1 MKTTILICLM
11 ILCFTLT
18 YAQDSTKVGRLVD
31 VKESGSRTEVTLLNE
46 RIYVDDNYSSDTT
59 HIRLGRRNVEIIE
72 REGRTNINMHREG
85 LKDEKDDNDNWRR
98 KGFDGHWGGFE
109 LGINTFYDDGHFG
122 GKGFMSLNQSKSMEV
137 NINFLE
143 YNIVLSES
151 RVGLVTGMGWSM
163 NNLRFDNAI
172 TLQKVDGQI
181 VPLELD
187 HDGLKKS
194 KLTVSYLT
202 IPLLLEFQ
210 IPVNDHSNE
219 VYISGG
225 LIGGVNLGSHTKVKT
240 ENTKS
245 KDHGNFNINPF
256 KYAVTGR
263 VGLKDIGV
271 YATYNLSSLFKDGGG
286 PEFFPF
292 SVGISLVNF

>member
-1 MKTTILICLM
+1 MKTTVLLSLM
-11 ILCFTLT
+11 IFCLTLT
-18 YAQDSTKVGRLVD
+18 YAQDSTKVGNLVD
-31 VKESGSRTEVTLLNE
+31 VKEGSGRTEVGILND
-46 RIYVDDNYSSDTT
+46 RIHIEDDYSNDTT
-59 HIRLGRRNVEIIE
+59 HIRIGNRNVEVIE
-72 REGRTNINMHREG
+72 KEGRTTVNMHRDG
-85 LKDEKDDNDNWRR
+85 FRDKKKDNWRH

-122 GKGFMSLNQSKSMEV
+122 GTGFMSLNQSKSMEV

-143 YNIVLSES
+143 YNIVLSDQ
-151 RVGLVTGMGWSM
+151 RVGLVTGMGWTM
-163 NNLRFDNAI
+163 NNYRFDNAI

-181 VPLELD
+181 VPLELE

-225 LIGGVNLGSHTKVKT
+225 LIGGFNLGSHTKVKT
-240 ENTKS
+240 DRSKS

-271 YATYNLSSLFKDGGG
+271 YATYNLSSIFKDGGG

-292 SVGISLVNF
+292 SVGISIVNF